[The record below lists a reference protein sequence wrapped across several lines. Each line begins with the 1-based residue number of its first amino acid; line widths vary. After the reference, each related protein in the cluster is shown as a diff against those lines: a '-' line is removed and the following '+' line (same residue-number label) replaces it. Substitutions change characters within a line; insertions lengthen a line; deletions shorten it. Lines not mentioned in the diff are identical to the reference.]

1 MLKIRKQQGTRML
14 KQFIGYLLVLSLI
27 FANMK
32 GLQVQAAETKEDRK
46 VVYLNG
52 ETGSDKKDGTT
63 PEQAV
68 LTVTKAKELLAEKE
82 EEKDAK
88 SGVINITGKITIEK
102 ETTYYDVDFE
112 TELEDP
118 VIIVKE
124 DGQLTLNQVSFTG
137 VSDILIENQG
147 LVKLVNTNVFKKE
160 IEILGDDGISSKDEG
175 RVEKVVEKLPNDLSI
190 SCENVT
196 YGNPLSPVLLTNTS
210 KAEVVYSY
218 KLKSL
223 DDHDYIDG
231 LPTEVGTYTIKATS
245 KETDIY
251 EESVA
256 YADVTITEAN
266 PIEVIFP
273 DAEVDQEETSLE
285 DMALSQGQGEGSSLK
300 SSEQEREEIE
310 QKERVGQ
317 ETKAQETKSQETE
330 EVQEETEE
338 IQIVHEIP
346 EAVVKVEEEIVS
358 LPETLSKEDISH
370 LIDLYK
376 KYDSLQ
382 DTEKAMITS
391 TSNKKLEQA
400 IEQAG
405 KMNKTS
411 NGVTVKADFLP
422 WYVQLEAQ
430 LKEKSEHSQDAK
442 VDEIILPYE
451 IKLWDLLED
460 QEYHLPEGKKAVIYI
475 PVNNLEE
482 YENLVIL
489 HYLEDGTIEYITPN
503 ISGNTVIFETASFS
517 PFDLSGSQVI
527 VGVNP
532 NKIMDQTNEDTSNT
546 TNPSKENNKTDQ
558 TNVNKNKDDSKNK
571 NQSSNNQNNNKV
583 SKMVAPKTSDTT
595 SILPFLILLVI
606 AAVAIAV
613 VVVMNRNKNKEI
625 NGSKEGSDPEVK

>member
-1 MLKIRKQQGTRML
+1 
-14 KQFIGYLLVLSLI
+14 
-27 FANMK
+27 
-32 GLQVQAAETKEDRK
+32 
-46 VVYLNG
+46 
-52 ETGSDKKDGTT
+52 
-63 PEQAV
+63 
-68 LTVTKAKELLAEKE
+68 
-82 EEKDAK
+82 
-88 SGVINITGKITIEK
+88 
-102 ETTYYDVDFE
+102 
-112 TELEDP
+112 
-118 VIIVKE
+118 
-124 DGQLTLNQVSFTG
+124 
-137 VSDILIENQG
+137 
-147 LVKLVNTNVFKKE
+147 
-160 IEILGDDGISSKDEG
+160 
-175 RVEKVVEKLPNDLSI
+175 KLPNDLSI

-266 PIEVIFP
+266 PMEVIFP

-285 DMALSQGQGEGSSLK
+285 DMELSQGQGEGSSLK

-310 QKERVGQ
+310 QKERVGQETKAQ

-358 LPETLSKEDISH
+358 LPETLTKEDISH

-558 TNVNKNKDDSKNK
+558 TNVNKNKDDNKNK